1 MEMTMNRVSATSS
14 HTLPWLVGRN
24 IDGEWVVRDQ
34 TGLHGGIFVDRA
46 EAIRFAMFET
56 GQRPQAVVMVAGI
69 LELDPDSRIGHA
81 A

>member
-1 MEMTMNRVSATSS
+1 MNKVLAASPR
-14 HTLPWLVGRN
+14 TLPWLVGRN
-24 IDGEWVVRDQ
+24 AHGEWVVRDQ
-34 TGLHGGIFVDRA
+34 TGLHGGIFVERA

-56 GQRPQAVVMVAGI
+56 GRRQRAVIMVAGV

>member
-1 MEMTMNRVSATSS
+1 MNKVPAASLRK
-14 HTLPWLVGRN
+14 LPWLVGRN

-46 EAIRFAMFET
+46 KAIRFAMFET

-69 LELDPDSRIGHA
+69 LELELDPDSRIGHA